1 MSTDHPIV
9 RPRLRHRI
17 ALWAAGA
24 GLGRT
29 AALVLGVLAIGSVLA
44 TYILFTGAPPFGPD
58 RGSVLLLLTLN
69 IILLLVFG
77 AIVAKRLV
85 EVFTQRRRG
94 LAGSRLHIR
103 LVVLFSAVA
112 VTPTIIVAVF
122 SYLFLSFGMESWF
135 SDKVRT
141 AIEESRVVAQAYL
154 EEHQQNLRADALEVA
169 TDINRNAY
177 RFARNPQGLSAFIE
191 DEVRQRGLTEALVF
205 SERTNDVLGQS
216 AFSATLAMEP
226 IPPWALKKAATGE
239 VAIVTSEAGDRV
251 RAIVELEA
259 IPNAML
265 YVGRP
270 VDARVLNHLT
280 ATNAAATQYERLES
294 ERSSYQIKF
303 ILIFGAAALLLL
315 LAAVWF
321 GVNSASQISRR
332 ISGLVVAAEQVGGGD
347 LSARTAELDE
357 NDEFGSLSRAF
368 NLMTQQLETQQT
380 DLVEANLQL
389 DLRRRFTETVLSG
402 VSAGVIGLDERGLV
416 NLPNKSASHLLGS
429 DLEALHGRPLA
440 EIVPEMAPLIMDAFD
455 RPDRLIEG
463 QIRLLVGARAMVL
476 LVRIASEQ
484 GQGATPGYVVTF
496 DDITELLSAQR
507 KAAWAD
513 VARRIAHEMKN
524 PLTPIQ
530 LSAERLKKK
539 YLAQIKTDPD
549 TFILCTDTIIRQ
561 VGDIG
566 RMVDEF
572 SSFARM
578 PAPMMRPENL
588 LELTRQGVF
597 LQRTAHP
604 EIQFDADLPAAPVEV
619 SCDSR
624 QISQALTNLLQNA
637 VDSIQARQV
646 ADAAAGRAAA
656 PGRIRVRL
664 LIETVRTV
672 LSVEDNGKGLPKDGR
687 ENLTEPYVTTR
698 TKGTGLGLAIVKKIM
713 EDHAGELI
721 LDDGGIGGAGVSL
734 AFPGGTADRSSAKA
748 DDRSSAK
755 AGDQSRP
762 HAGTDNELVTQTEV
776 VVHGA

>member
-1 MSTDHPIV
+1 MSTDNPIV
-9 RPRLRHRI
+9 SFSLRHRL
-17 ALWAAGA
+17 ALWATGA
-24 GLGRT
+24 GLGRK
-29 AALVLGVLAIGSVLA
+29 AAVVLGVLAIGSVLA

-58 RGSVLLLLTLN
+58 RGSVLLLLTLDVV
-69 IILLLVFG
+69 LLLVFG

-85 EVFTQRRRG
+85 EVYTQRRRG

-154 EEHQQNLRADALEVA
+154 EEHQQNLRADVLETA
-169 TDINRNAY
+169 ADINRNAY
-177 RFARNPQGLSAFIE
+177 RFARTPGGLSAFIE

-205 SERTNDVLGQS
+205 SENSSDVLGQS

-239 VAIVTSEAGDRV
+239 VAIVTSESGDRV

-270 VDARVLNHLT
+270 VDPRVLNHLT
-280 ATNAAATQYERLES
+280 ATNAAATQYERLEN
-294 ERSSYQIKF
+294 ERSSYQVKF

-332 ISGLVVAAEQVGGGD
+332 ISGLVVAAEKVGARGD

-416 NLPNKSASHLLGS
+416 NLPNKSASHLLGL
-429 DLEALHGRPLA
+429 DLEALHGRPLG
-440 EIVPEMAPLIMDAFD
+440 EIVPEMAPLIQDAAL
-455 RPDRLIEG
+455 RPDRLIDG

-539 YLAQIKTDPD
+539 YLAEIKSDPD
-549 TFILCTDTIIRQ
+549 TFVLCTDTIIRQ

-578 PAPMMRPENL
+578 PTPMMRRENL

-604 EIQFDADLPAAPVEV
+604 EIQFDTDLPSVPVDV

-646 ADAAAGRAAA
+646 TDAAADKTAA

-664 LIETVRTV
+664 LVESARTV
-672 LSVEDNGKGLPKDGR
+672 LSVEDNGKGLPKEGR

-734 AFPGGTADRSSAKA
+734 VFPGGLSDMA
-748 DDRSSAK
+748 
-755 AGDQSRP
+755 SRR
-762 HAGTDNELVTQTEV
+762 ASVGNDVVNQTEV

>member
-1 MSTDHPIV
+1 MT
-9 RPRLRHRI
+9 RP
-17 ALWAAGA
+17 
-24 GLGRT
+24 GLGRK
-29 AALVLGVLAIGSVLA
+29 AALVLAVLAIGSVLA
-44 TYILFTGAPPFGPD
+44 TYITFTGAPPFGPD
-58 RGSVLLLLTLN
+58 HGSMLLLLNLNLVLLL
-69 IILLLVFG
+69 IFG

-85 EVFTQRRRG
+85 EVWTQRRRG
-94 LAGSRLHIR
+94 QAGSRLHIR
-103 LVVLFSAVA
+103 LVVLFSVVA
-112 VTPTIIVAVF
+112 VTPTIIVAIF

-141 AIEESRVVAQAYL
+141 AIEESRAVAQAYL
-154 EEHQQNLRADALEVA
+154 EEHQQNIRADALEVA
-169 TDINRNAY
+169 ADINRNAFN
-177 RFARNPQGLSAFIE
+177 FARNPKALSAFID
-191 DEVRQRGLTEALVF
+191 DEVRLRGLTEGLVY
-205 SERTNDVLGQS
+205 SAQTGAILGQS
-216 AFSATLAMEP
+216 AFSAALSLEKPPSWAYAKAMG
-226 IPPWALKKAATGE
+226 GE
-239 VAIVTSEAGDRV
+239 VAILNSEAEDRV
-251 RAIVELEA
+251 RALVEIEA

-270 VDARVLNHLT
+270 VDTRVLNHLV
-280 ATNAAATQYERLES
+280 ATNAAATQYERLEG
-294 ERSSYQIKF
+294 ERSGYQIKF

-321 GVNSASQISRR
+321 GVNSASQISKR
-332 ISGLVVAAEQVGGGD
+332 ITGLVVAAEKVGGGD
-347 LSARTAELDE
+347 LSARTVELDE
-357 NDEFGSLSRAF
+357 DDEFGSLSRAF

-416 NLPNKSASHLLGS
+416 NLPNKSASQLLDS
-429 DLEALHGRPLA
+429 DLDALHGRPLA
-440 EIVPEMAPLIMDAFD
+440 DIVPEMAPLIATAME
-455 RPDRLIEG
+455 RPDRLVEG

-484 GQGATPGYVVTF
+484 GHGAMPGYVVTF

-530 LSAERLKKK
+530 LSAERLKRK
-539 YLAQIKTDPD
+539 YLAEIKSDPD
-549 TFILCTDTIIRQ
+549 TFTLCTDTIIRQ

-578 PAPMMRPENL
+578 PAPLMRRENL

-604 EIQFDADLPAAPVEV
+604 EIEFEVDLPGRPVEV

-637 VDSIQARQV
+637 IDSIQARQV
-646 ADAAAGRAAA
+646 ADAAAGRDAA

-664 LIETVRTV
+664 AIGAMRTV

-698 TKGTGLGLAIVKKIM
+698 AKGTGLGLAIVKKIM
-713 EDHAGELI
+713 EDHAGELV
-721 LDDGGIGGAGVSL
+721 LDDGSIGGAGVSL
-734 AFPGGTADRSSAKA
+734 AFPGGSADPQQQR
-748 DDRSSAK
+748 
-755 AGDQSRP
+755 AGVASD
-762 HAGTDNELVTQTEV
+762 AVKQTEV

>member
-303 ILIFGAAALLLL
+303 ILIFGAAALLL

-734 AFPGGTADRSSAKA
+734 AFPGGMADRSSAKA
-748 DDRSSAK
+748 GNEPRPR
-755 AGDQSRP
+755 AGI
-762 HAGTDNELVTQTEV
+762 DNELVNQTEV

>member
-1 MSTDHPIV
+1 MNTDNPID
-9 RPRLRHRI
+9 RSSLRHRL
-17 ALWAAGA
+17 ALWATRA
-24 GLGRT
+24 GLGRK
-29 AALVLGVLAIGSVLA
+29 AAVVLGVLAIGSVLA

-69 IILLLVFG
+69 IVLLLVFG

-85 EVFTQRRRG
+85 EVYTQRRRG

-154 EEHQQNLRADALEVA
+154 EEHQQNLRADVLEVA
-169 TDINRNAY
+169 ADINRNAY
-177 RFARNPQGLSAFIE
+177 RFARAPGGLSGFIE

-280 ATNAAATQYERLES
+280 ATNAAATQYERLEG

-303 ILIFGAAALLLL
+303 IIIFGAAALLLL

-332 ISGLVVAAEQVGGGD
+332 ISGLVVAAEKVGGGD

-416 NLPNKSASHLLGS
+416 NLPNKSASQLLGS

-440 EIVPEMAPLIMDAFD
+440 EIVPEMAPLIQDAAL
-455 RPDRLIEG
+455 RPDRLVEG
-463 QIRLLVGARAMVL
+463 QIRLLVGSRAMVL

-484 GQGATPGYVVTF
+484 GQGSTPGYVVTF

-539 YLAQIKTDPD
+539 YLAEIKSDPD
-549 TFILCTDTIIRQ
+549 TFVLCTDTIIRQ

-578 PAPMMRPENL
+578 PTPMMRRENL

-604 EIQFDADLPAAPVEV
+604 EIQFETDLPISPVEV

-624 QISQALTNLLQNA
+624 QISQALTNLLQNS
-637 VDSIQARQV
+637 VDSIQARHV
-646 ADAAAGRAAA
+646 AEAAAGKTAI

-664 LIETVRTV
+664 LVEAVRTV

-698 TKGTGLGLAIVKKIM
+698 AKGTGLGLAIVKKIM

-721 LDDGGIGGAGVSL
+721 LDDGEIGGAGVSL
-734 AFPGGTADRSSAKA
+734 AFPGGTMDRTTAKP
-748 DDRSSAK
+748 
-755 AGDQSRP
+755 GDNPPLR
-762 HAGTDNELVTQTEV
+762 AGTGNDVVNQTEV